1 MRPCLTC
8 GTPANGTRC
17 PTHEQQHQASR
28 NQRRTW
34 YHGDW
39 PARSRA
45 ARSAH
50 LAAHGPVCPGYQ
62 RPAHPVD
69 PSDLQLDHTT
79 GRVLC
84 RWCNV
89 AAGPDP
95 SRPSQDA

>member
-39 PARSRA
+39 TRRSRE
-45 ARSAH
+45 ARAEH
-50 LAAHGPVCPGYQ
+50 LANHGPVCPGYQ
-62 RPAHPVD
+62 RPPHPVRPD
-69 PSDLQLDHTT
+69 QLTLDHVDPRQSSAGLT
-79 GRVLC
+79 VLC
-84 RWCNV
+84 RSCN
-89 AAGPDP
+89 
-95 SRPSQDA
+95 SRKGGN